1 MPTPH
6 VKKCTR
12 CGSPVTPLGTCC
24 RADCSSNRPTNR
36 PRSLKPVRRCIT
48 VEPETHAAICPD
60 CRKRVT
66 SGFKFCPHCQAPLSP
81 ADATVYSLVD
91 RGRLRPLLVPKIEE
105 RPASSSAPPPAQSG
119 TYSLFEEED
128 ADDVPTGT
136 GRK

>member
-36 PRSLKPVRRCIT
+36 PRSLKAVRRCIT
-48 VEPETHAAICPD
+48 TEPQTLEAICPV
-60 CRKRVT
+60 CRKPVVG
-66 SGFKFCPHCQAPLSP
+66 GFKFCPFCKASLFP
-81 ADATVYSLVD
+81 ADATIYSLVD
-91 RGRLRPLLVPKIEE
+91 RGRLKPQPVPKIEE
-105 RPASSSAPPPAQSG
+105 HLIAPPAQSG

-128 ADDVPTGT
+128 ADDIPTGT